1 MLRSRCEVA
10 RGCRFVMSNSAGE
23 MAKRDAQACDM
34 ERGVPQPQVYDV
46 TRVDHASFDMSRYV
60 SQPSDMSRVPYQS
73 FDMSKSAHQTYDI
86 PRNMGHSYDMNRVPA
101 FDMTRNIPQTFEM
114 SRGVHQSFDMS
125 RGVAQQFD
133 MSRGVN
139 QSFDMQR
146 GATHNYEMPRGPQ
159 GYEMPRGAQAFE
171 MPRGTAQPYE
181 MTRAVQ
187 QPMEM
192 GRGGMAAGHPYEY
205 GKEYHPCPEVQH
217 SGALKNN
224 HQALHDA
231 QPGME
236 VPMEMPKTAPQFTA
250 KSKGAPKANSHPFEF
265 AKGYAQQ
272 LEVAKKAAQTAIQ
285 AKLEAKKA
293 EKAKQEAEQA
303 ERAKR
308 EAEEAENAKRQ
319 AEEEEKSKA
328 GAQPSEILKL
338 YAQQLEMV
346 KKASQSSEIAKMY
359 ARQLETARTTS
370 RTKEKTSKGSSYSS
384 GRVRRERAKARTP
397 DKNNGSYTSGATER
411 ERKSSSSRTASEK
424 PEDMETDT
432 SDEKQSEEAE
442 GDPPPFEMAKYLA
455 QLSKMKK
462 GGDPPPE
469 MAREDSL
476 ESEDGQS
483 DTQQDDAGLSRKSPS
498 PTDASKST
506 GLPFPFEL
514 MKNLGLPLGVG
525 LPGVG
530 SARTKRDRQELTIAN
545 KAKLIEQVE
554 SRGAKKKADIAREWG
569 LRPST
574 LSTIMKNKDRIL
586 TQYKSQ
592 RYAAGRRR
600 MRTAAYPDVEEALL
614 TWFRYAR
621 AANIPI
627 TGPILQ
633 GMGVTLA
640 QELGHP
646 EFSCSVGW
654 LDRFKARHGL
664 TFNPKNSQ
672 DSGAGTFNEPENR
685 VPSPVPPVPSEED
698 SRTENPDSW
707 HLPSMPAVGTTST
720 VSEEGAPNS
729 WLPSNAASN
738 ANATPAAE
746 VQDQLNKWF
755 PPTLS
760 DEHEDDEETGE
771 DAGEDPADAWLRTTI
786 PALLREYKP
795 RDIFSASEA
804 ALFYNLLPDRSL
816 VLKGEEGHKWTW
828 MKERLTLLVAA
839 NMDGSEKLPLQVIGQ
854 MKDPKSIY
862 EIEALPMPYEAN
874 ESAMMTSGIFEL
886 WVRRLE
892 ERYRS
897 LNRNIIIILD
907 SCPAHP
913 NLSDLANVRLA
924 FLPQDTAS
932 KYQPVEQGVI
942 QKIKALYRR
951 FVLERLID
959 YNERGREYEITIL
972 EAMELL
978 QDAWKDIRSDFII
991 SCFKSA
997 GIEPLKNSDSAR
1009 SISGEDEQTLLERA
1023 RRAGLDI
1030 PTEVTFESYLNVDS
1044 QVQTTIEE
1052 GEESP
1057 PPHAQLEDDPAE
1069 SGASLGAT
1077 FPTEALQ
1084 AVATLRK
1091 FVQEQ
1096 GGAEL
1101 FLGSLADLEAWVTK
1115 HVVKP
1120 EVSFV
1125 SD

>member
-1 MLRSRCEVA
+1 
-10 RGCRFVMSNSAGE
+10 MSNSAGE
-23 MAKRDAQACDM
+23 MAKSDAQPCEM
-34 ERGVPQPQVYDV
+34 ERGVPQPQAYDV
-46 TRVDHASFDMSRYV
+46 PRVDHASFDMPRYV
-60 SQPSDMSRVPYQS
+60 SQSSDMSRVPYQS
-73 FDMSKSAHQTYDI
+73 FDMSKNAHQTYDI
-86 PRNMGHSYDMNRVPA
+86 PRNVGHSYDMNRTPT
-101 FDMTRNIPQTFEM
+101 FDMSRNIPQTFEM
-114 SRGVHQSFDMS
+114 SRGVHQAFDMS
-125 RGVAQQFD
+125 RGVTQQFD

-139 QSFDMQR
+139 QTFEMQR
-146 GATHNYEMPRGPQ
+146 SVTHNYEMPRGPQ
-159 GYEMPRGAQAFE
+159 GYEMPRGAQTFE
-171 MPRGTAQPYE
+171 MPRGATQPYE
-181 MTRAVQ
+181 MTRAVA

-192 GRGGMAAGHPYEY
+192 ARGDMGTGLPYEY
-205 GKEYHPCPEVQH
+205 GKEYHPCPDVQH
-217 SGALKNN
+217 GGPLKNN
-224 HQALHDA
+224 HQPVHDGH
-231 QPGME
+231 QVME
-236 VPMEMPKTAPQFTA
+236 VPMEMPKTAPQPTA
-250 KSKGAPKANSHPFEF
+250 KIKGCPKASNHPFDF

-285 AKLEAKKA
+285 AKIEAKRA
-293 EKAKQEAEQA
+293 EKARLEAEEA
-303 ERAKR
+303 EKAKR
-308 EAEEAENAKRQ
+308 EAEEAENAKRES
-319 AEEEEKSKA
+319 EEQERAKSVT
-328 GAQPSEILKL
+328 QPSEILKL

-359 ARQLETARTTS
+359 ARQLETARVTS
-370 RTKEKTSKGSSYSS
+370 RSKDKTSISSTYSS
-384 GRVRRERAKARTP
+384 GRVRRGRGKARTP
-397 DKNNGSYTSGATER
+397 DKANGSYGSESIER
-411 ERKSSSSRTASEK
+411 VRQSSSCRTASEK
-424 PEDMETDT
+424 PEDMETDK

-469 MAREDSL
+469 MAKYDSL

-483 DTQQDDAGLSRKSPS
+483 DSQQDDAAQSDKTPS
-498 PTDASKST
+498 PTDVSKST

-525 LPGVG
+525 LPGLG
-530 SARTKRDRQELTIAN
+530 TARTKRDRQELTIAN

-672 DSGAGTFNEPENR
+672 DSGAGTFNEPEDR
-685 VPSPVPPVPSEED
+685 VPSPVPAVPSEED
-698 SRTENPDSW
+698 SRPENPDSW

-720 VSEEGAPNS
+720 VLAEGTPNS
-729 WLPSNAASN
+729 WLPSNAFSN
-738 ANATPAAE
+738 PETTSATE
-746 VQDQLNKWF
+746 SQDQLSKWF
-755 PPTLS
+755 PSTLPGEQ
-760 DEHEDDEETGE
+760 DDDGEIGEEVAEDSVST
-771 DAGEDPADAWLRTTI
+771 WLKTTI

-828 MKERLTLLVAA
+828 VKERLTVMVAA

-862 EIEALPMPYEAN
+862 EIETLPMPYEAN
-874 ESAMMTSGIFEL
+874 ESAMMTSAIFEI

-892 ERYRS
+892 EQYRS

-907 SCPAHP
+907 ACPAHSNIS
-913 NLSDLANVRLA
+913 NLTNVKLT
-924 FLPQDTAS
+924 FLPQDTTS
-932 KYQPVEQGVI
+932 KLQPVEQGVI
-942 QKIKALYRR
+942 QKVKALYRR
-951 FVLERLID
+951 FVLEKLIE
-959 YNERGREYEITIL
+959 YNERGQEYEITIL

-978 QDAWKDIRSDFII
+978 QDAWRDVESDLITH
-991 SCFKSA
+991 CFKQA
-997 GIEPLKNSDSAR
+997 GIEPPKDHGNTKSPL
-1009 SISGEDEQTLLERA
+1009 GEDEQSLLERA
-1023 RRAGLDI
+1023 RRAGLLDI
-1030 PTEVTFESYLNVDS
+1030 PAEVTFESYLNVDS
-1044 QVQTTIEE
+1044 QVQTTIEQ
-1052 GEESP
+1052 GEESSN
-1057 PPHAQLEDDPAE
+1057 QLEADAAE
-1069 SGASLGAT
+1069 NGPSQGPT
-1077 FPTEALQ
+1077 HPTEAMQ
-1084 AVATLRK
+1084 ALATLRK

-1096 GGAEL
+1096 GGAEQ
-1101 FLGSLADLEAWVTK
+1101 FLSSLTDLETWVAK

>member
-1 MLRSRCEVA
+1 
-10 RGCRFVMSNSAGE
+10 MSNSAGE
-23 MAKRDAQACDM
+23 MAKRDAQPCDM

-46 TRVDHASFDMSRYV
+46 PRVDHASFDMSRYV
-60 SQPSDMSRVPYQS
+60 SQPSDMSRIPYQS

-86 PRNMGHSYDMNRVPA
+86 PRNVGHSYDMNRAPA

-114 SRGVHQSFDMS
+114 SRGAHQSFDMS
-125 RGVAQQFD
+125 RGVTQQFD

-146 GATHNYEMPRGPQ
+146 GAAHNYEMPRGPQ
-159 GYEMPRGAQAFE
+159 GYEMPRGAQQAFE
-171 MPRGTAQPYE
+171 MPRGTTQPYE

-192 GRGGMAAGHPYEY
+192 GRGGVGAGHPYEY

-217 SGALKNN
+217 SGPLKNN
-224 HQALHDA
+224 HQSVHDA
-231 QPGME
+231 QQGMD
-236 VPMEMPKTAPQFTA
+236 VPMEMPKTAPQSTA
-250 KSKGAPKANSHPFEF
+250 KSKGAQKASSHPFEF

-308 EAEEAENAKRQ
+308 EAEEAENARRQ

-328 GAQPSEILKL
+328 VAQPSEILKL

-346 KKASQSSEIAKMY
+346 KKVSQSSEIAKMY

-370 RTKEKTSKGSSYSS
+370 KTKETSSKGSSYSS
-384 GRVRRERAKARTP
+384 GRVRRERGKPRTP
-397 DKNNGSYTSGATER
+397 HKNNGSYNSGSIER
-411 ERKSSSSRTASEK
+411 ERKSSSCKSAPEK
-424 PEDMETDT
+424 PEGMETDT
-432 SDEKQSEEAE
+432 SDERQSEDAE

-469 MAREDSL
+469 MAKEDSL

-483 DTQQDDAGLSRKSPS
+483 DSQQDDARLGRKSPS

-506 GLPFPFEL
+506 GLALPFEF

-586 TQYKSQ
+586 TQYRSQ

-672 DSGAGTFNEPENR
+672 DSGAGTFNEPEDR
-685 VPSPVPPVPSEED
+685 VPSPVPAVPAEED
-698 SRTENPDSW
+698 SRPENPDSW

-720 VSEEGAPNS
+720 ASGEGASNS
-729 WLPSNAASN
+729 WLPSNAASTP
-738 ANATPAAE
+738 NATSATE
-746 VQDQLNKWF
+746 SLDQLNKWF
-755 PPTLS
+755 PSTLS
-760 DEHEDDEETGE
+760 DEQDEEMGE
-771 DAGEDPADAWLRTTI
+771 GVGGGTADSWLRATI
-786 PALLREYKP
+786 PALLREYQP

-828 MKERLTLLVAA
+828 MKERLTLMVAA

-874 ESAMMTSGIFEL
+874 ESAMMTPAVFEI

-892 ERYRS
+892 ERYRR
-897 LNRNIIIILD
+897 LNRNVIIILD
-907 SCPAHP
+907 SCPAHANIN
-913 NLSDLANVRLA
+913 NLTNVKLA
-924 FLPQDTAS
+924 FLPQDTTS
-932 KYQPVEQGVI
+932 RLQPVEQGLI

-959 YNERGREYEITIL
+959 YNDRGQEYEITIL

-978 QDAWKDIRSDFII
+978 QDAWKDIKSDFIA
-991 SCFKSA
+991 SCFKRAGMEPPKNHESA
-997 GIEPLKNSDSAR
+997 QIF
-1009 SISGEDEQTLLERA
+1009 SGEDEQRLLERA
-1023 RRAGLDI
+1023 RGAGLDV
-1030 PTEVTFESYLNVDS
+1030 PTEITFESYLNVDS
-1044 QVQTTIEE
+1044 QVQTTIEQ

-1057 PPHAQLEDDPAE
+1057 PPSTQLEEDPAV
-1069 SGASLGAT
+1069 SGASQGAT
-1077 FPTEALQ
+1077 FPTEAMQ

-1101 FLGSLADLEAWVTK
+1101 FLGSLADLEAWVAK